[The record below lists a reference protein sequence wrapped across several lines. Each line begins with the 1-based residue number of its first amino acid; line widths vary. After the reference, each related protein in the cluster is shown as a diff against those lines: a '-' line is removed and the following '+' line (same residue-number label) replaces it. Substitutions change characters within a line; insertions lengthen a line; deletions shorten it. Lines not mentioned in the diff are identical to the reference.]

1 MIKEEV
7 NIPDEIYHRI
17 PASLFRDI
25 SLDDSPVSSEELS
38 DKSVLEEP
46 CHKSVS
52 EEPCHKSVLEEP
64 CHKSVLE
71 EPFQKKLQGLCKKK
85 QERYEK
91 NKPTYHYQDQNYRF
105 HQEYVVTLAKY
116 HNIPIPTV
124 DRSLTLADLPLK
136 SRRKH

>member
-46 CHKSVS
+46 CHKSV
-52 EEPCHKSVLEEP
+52 
-64 CHKSVLE
+64 LE
-71 EPFQKKLQGLCKKK
+71 EPFQKKLHGLCKKK

-91 NKPTYHYQDQNYRF
+91 NKPAYHYQDQNYRF
-105 HQEYVVTLAKY
+105 HQTSPVAYGYL
-116 HNIPIPTV
+116 
-124 DRSLTLADLPLK
+124 RS
-136 SRRKH
+136 